1 MNPIAKLKL
10 LKQLQA
16 IDNEI
21 YLEDSKTCGKYFI
34 YVKYK
39 EVTIDMF
46 NSKYHYTIDID
57 KLRIRVRREIINEQD
72 NK

>member
-1 MNPIAKLKL
+1 MNPITKLKL
-10 LKQLQA
+10 LKQLQV
-16 IDNEI
+16 INNEI
-21 YLEDSKTCGKYFI
+21 YLEDSKTCGEHFI

-39 EVTIDMF
+39 EVIIDMF

-57 KLRIRVRREIINEQD
+57 KLRIRVLREIRY